1 MSAIPPM
8 RCGEA
13 ASYLSALADGEL
25 DASLRERV
33 QAHVAGCEACARE
46 VARHQTIN
54 ALIAALPASRPAPQ
68 VLDNVLAAAGR
79 ARSEPVTRES
89 LRRPRRLLP
98 RSLPAF
104 LTAGVAD
111 AEPPLRWQRRTRLSG
126 ALSALAAVLL
136 ISLSFLVFTRLPQR
150 NQPAAHIR
158 GQRPMSAAAVLAE
171 TQTRVTAVR
180 GQVSFMPVL
189 PTYLPPGVQLQGV
202 SVATNTP
209 TPATRYL
216 DVTWNLPDPLTL
228 LHLRESA
235 ERLSAR
241 ADYTG
246 AQSTPVLAWSLGTYQ
261 WTQVQVPYASTN
273 WAVGEDRGTLSIT
286 LDVGVQQAKNPTNAA
301 DPDNIRAISVL
312 RLTSLSLDAPYQPL
326 TVQAPDT
333 AHGVIYYE
341 AQGMTASGAATW
353 QVYYDP
359 AGQRERLTV
368 RLANGTQAYTDVIVG
383 GNALRLD
390 LIAKTHSQRSSS
402 AAGGIVPWPTAVATF
417 FNSANS
423 LLADGELWNL
433 GMTQRDGKHVY
444 KLALVGAPFVTFMY
458 VDSGTLGVIGAE
470 VAYKSPLNRG
480 AQAISRLSPTDAC
493 PSYSTIKFEAPGSV
507 PSGIFSTQA
516 PKDYVAGQVPP
527 TLTCI
532 TTGS

>member
-1 MSAIPPM
+1 MSAISPM

-33 QAHVAGCEACARE
+33 QAHVAGCEACTRE

-111 AEPPLRWQRRTRLSG
+111 AGPPARWQRKTRLSG

-136 ISLSFLVFTRLPQR
+136 ISLSFLAFTRLPQH

-158 GQRPMSAAAVLAE
+158 GQRPMSVAAVLAE
-171 TQTRVTAVR
+171 TRARVSAVR
-180 GQVSFMPVL
+180 GQVPFMPVL
-189 PTYLPPGVQLQGV
+189 PTYLPPGAQLQDV
-202 SVATNTP
+202 SVATTTP
-209 TPATRYL
+209 TLATRYL
-216 DVTWNLPDPLTL
+216 NVTWNLPEPLTL

-241 ADYTG
+241 ADYTVG
-246 AQSTPVLAWSLGTYQ
+246 QSTPALAWSLGTYQ
-261 WTQVQVPYASTN
+261 WAQGHVPYALTN

-286 LDVGVQQAKNPTNAA
+286 LDVGVQHAKNLTNAA
-301 DPDNIRAISVL
+301 DPNNNRAISVL
-312 RLTSLSLDAPYQPL
+312 RLTSLALDAPYQPL
-326 TVQAPDT
+326 TVQPLDAP
-333 AHGVIYYE
+333 HSVLHYE
-341 AQGMTASGAATW
+341 AQAMTAAGAATW

-359 AGQRERLTV
+359 AGQREQLTV
-368 RLANGTQAYTDVIVG
+368 RLANGRTAYTDVIVG
-383 GNALRLD
+383 GSVLRLD
-390 LIAKTHSQRSSS
+390 LIAKTYSHRPASAGDFMPLRSD
-402 AAGGIVPWPTAVATF
+402 VTTF
-417 FNSANS
+417 FNNANS

-433 GMTQRDGKHVY
+433 GLTQHSGRHVY
-444 KLALVGAPFVTFMY
+444 KLALVGAPYPTYVY
-458 VDSGTLGVIGAE
+458 VDSGTLRVIGAE
-470 VAYKSPLNRG
+470 VAYKTPLNRG
-480 AQAISRLSPTDAC
+480 AQAISRLSPTNAC
-493 PSYSTIKFEAPGSV
+493 PSYSTIEFEAPGSV
-507 PSGIFSTQA
+507 PSSIFSTQV
-516 PKDYVAGQVPP
+516 PKDYVAGQVPL

-532 TTGS
+532 PTGS